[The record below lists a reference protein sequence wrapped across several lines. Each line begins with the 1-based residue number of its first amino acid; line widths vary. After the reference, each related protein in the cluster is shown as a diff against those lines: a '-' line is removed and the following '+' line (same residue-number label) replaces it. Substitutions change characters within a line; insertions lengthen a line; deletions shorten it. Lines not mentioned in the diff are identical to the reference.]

1 VILIGVVV
9 LIAMGTLAWAAFVR
23 HRNEVAPADP
33 WLYPGSQTVV
43 DTTTPD
49 GRAIHL
55 RSTDP
60 LEKVVAWY
68 TARLK
73 PAKTMKLTESIV
85 VMRNGNVTV
94 TLGVENNITSIL
106 IKETSP

>member
-1 VILIGVVV
+1 
-9 LIAMGTLAWAAFVR
+9 
-23 HRNEVAPADP
+23 
-33 WLYPGSQTVV
+33 
-43 DTTTPD
+43 
-49 GRAIHL
+49 
-55 RSTDP
+55 
-60 LEKVVAWY
+60 VVAWY